1 MILESVL
8 IIIPCHRGWG
18 SLDPWLLG
26 KLLGRLCAF
35 QDGCSSG
42 TQVAYGVSKVSR

>member
-8 IIIPCHRGWG
+8 VIILCHCGWG
-18 SLDPWLLG
+18 SLDPRLLG

-42 TQVAYGVSKVSR
+42 TQVAYSVSKVSR